1 VRGTGARIVPW
12 LQDFSLGV
20 AYGVNEVRAQ
30 IDAAKAE
37 RIDEFLLW
45 DPAVTYTADALR
57 PNAQTVKHG
66 LATPARALPATTPP
80 ARADSVHANELGVVP
95 VIMHHE
101 IRPDRVGAFDQT
113 PAEFRTELE
122 QLYRRHYW
130 PVRAQDL
137 VERKLDRVPRGWT
150 PVVLTFDDS
159 TQFQFFYQP
168 DGKTIKPTTAIGVYL
183 AFMNKHPHWS
193 MAGTFYVLREP
204 FAGVPQGPAI
214 LRWLVAHG
222 FELGD
227 HTYDHTPLNTLD
239 VTKVQQELVKGA
251 QVITNAV
258 PGYRIRTMALPL
270 GAFPHPHSLAAR
282 GSWNGVSYGPFAV
295 FLDGAEPAP
304 SPYSTKWE
312 VGAIPR
318 IRSSHLPWHGESDFT
333 WNMWLHQLT
342 EDPSIRY
349 VSDGDA
355 KHVTFPRAE
364 SSALAPR
371 FHALARPD

>member
-1 VRGTGARIVPW
+1 MVYSSHWGPGEYDVANPNAEPYPIVQKSLIAFRHDVDGTGARLVPW
-12 LQDFSLGV
+12 LQDFSLGIT
-20 AYGVNEVRAQ
+20 YGPKEVRAQ
-30 IDAAKAE
+30 IEAA
-37 RIDEFLLW
+37 RGDGIHEFLLW
-45 DPAVTYTADALR
+45 DPAVTYTAAALE
-57 PNAQTVKHG
+57 PNAPRMKSFANEKGPKQEPADVAKPQAPAKTKKEAGATVLAPPTG
-66 LATPARALPATTPP
+66 LKP
-80 ARADSVHANELGVVP
+80 NELGLVP

-168 DGKTIKPTTAIGVYL
+168 DAKTVKPTTAIGVYL

-227 HTYDHTPLNTLD
+227 HTYDRST
-239 VTKVQQELVKGA
+239 
-251 QVITNAV
+251 IS
-258 PGYRIRTMALPL
+258 RI
-270 GAFPHPHSLAAR
+270 G
-282 GSWNGVSYGPFAV
+282 
-295 FLDGAEPAP
+295 
-304 SPYSTKWE
+304 
-312 VGAIPR
+312 
-318 IRSSHLPWHGESDFT
+318 
-333 WNMWLHQLT
+333 Q
-342 EDPSIRY
+342 
-349 VSDGDA
+349 
-355 KHVTFPRAE
+355 
-364 SSALAPR
+364 
-371 FHALARPD
+371 